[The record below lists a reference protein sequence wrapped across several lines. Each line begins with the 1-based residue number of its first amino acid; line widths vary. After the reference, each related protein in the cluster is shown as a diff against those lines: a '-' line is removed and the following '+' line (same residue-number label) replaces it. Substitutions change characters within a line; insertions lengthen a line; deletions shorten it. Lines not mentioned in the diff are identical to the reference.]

1 MGRRGQSK
9 QCEKAAHMPLT
20 AMREHGRSRSTRRQQ
35 AVIHTR
41 QGQRTKGKDA
51 MDTGPVGCGRRP
63 DNQHTG
69 EVSWEEPAAPD
80 PLRFRHPPRLPLGC
94 RGAKR
99 RQKQRHRTPSS
110 RRHHRQVLLVP
121 ILSGFLPLSISKPY
135 LFPNVPDG
143 GNERPLAPFFLP
155 TSTLPNSTQ
164 ISPPL
169 GKPPG
174 PSLADL
180 DKSPPQPALCHP
192 LVAVPCPRRACLF
205 VILSLR
211 A

>member
-121 ILSGFLPLSISKPY
+121 ILSGFLPLSISSHTSSRMCQTAGMKGLLP
-135 LFPNVPDG
+135 LFSSQRLLFQTPLKSLLLY
-143 GNERPLAPFFLP
+143 GNLLAPPWTTWTNRPLSQPYVIHWSQFLAC
-155 TSTLPNSTQ
+155 
-164 ISPPL
+164 
-169 GKPPG
+169 GE
-174 PSLADL
+174 
-180 DKSPPQPALCHP
+180 PAFSSFS
-192 LVAVPCPRRACLF
+192 R
-205 VILSLR
+205 
-211 A
+211 